1 MLTSTLTALA
11 ALTSATVAAPVDRSF
26 LERPD
31 EMSNGTLYSIS
42 DFSPKVFV
50 KTDEFELNFKSCIEF
65 SYKLMKNKVRL
76 RAYTC
81 LLSEGG
87 FCTLDKFSY
96 PKDREGCAYL
106 RPWLYPFD
114 RYSFYFVLERR
125 PRKYS
130 DARKRAR
137 RVSRRTGRLSA
148 TPFGH
153 LQLTGVVPCDQVC
166 GRNNTSNRT
175 S

>member
-11 ALTSATVAAPVDRSF
+11 ALSSAAIAAPVLDKRF
-26 LERPD
+26 IEQPD
-31 EMSNGTLYSIS
+31 DMNNGTLYSIS

-50 KTDEFELNFKSCIEF
+50 KTDEFELNFKSCVQF
-65 SYKLMKNKVRL
+65 TYKLLKPKVRL

-106 RPWLYPFD
+106 RPWLYPLD

-125 PRKYS
+125 ARKYN

-137 RVSRRTGRLSA
+137 RVSRKTGRLSN

-153 LQLTGVVPCDQVC
+153 MQLYGVVPCDQV
-166 GRNNTSNRT
+166 
-175 S
+175 

>member
-1 MLTSTLTALA
+1 LI
-11 ALTSATVAAPVDRSF
+11 
-26 LERPD
+26 
-31 EMSNGTLYSIS
+31 Y
-42 DFSPKVFV
+42 
-50 KTDEFELNFKSCIEF
+50 
-65 SYKLMKNKVRL
+65 RL

-106 RPWLYPFD
+106 RPWLYPYD

-130 DARKRAR
+130 EARKRAR
-137 RVSRRTGRLSA
+137 RVSRKTGRLST

-153 LQLTGVVPCDQVC
+153 LQLLGVVPCEEIFRIHMRRLYEVLGDESSRRRPLPLLRCLSFIGTKRFAPALIAHMTNQ
-166 GRNNTSNRT
+166 
-175 S
+175 